1 MAIGTYSELLTA
13 VANWLERTDLTARIP
28 EFIALCESRLNRKL
42 DVRTMQSDNAVT
54 GVVSSRLIA
63 LPTGFREPVD
73 LWINRTTGRDPLRF
87 VDPSQLVTSTTSGE
101 PLYWTVDGTNIAFE
115 RPCDQAYSF
124 TLRMLGALGIEAST
138 TNYILTNYP
147 DLYLFG
153 TLCEAG
159 PYLKDNDQLTIWD
172 TRFTTALGEAMSK
185 ENRNRSLAQLRTD
198 IPRSRDQRSYNI
210 YRDY

>member
-42 DVRTMQSDNAVT
+42 DIRTMQSDNAVT

-138 TNYILTNYP
+138 TNYVLTNYP

-153 TLCEAG
+153 TLTEAG

-172 TRFTTALGEAMSK
+172 TRFTAALGEAMAK